1 MGETRLLQRLRATE
15 ANPLRRSRHDP
26 NRVVE
31 SVLEYLQRILNTRQG
46 NVPLGEDF
54 GVPDFTDI
62 VLSYPD
68 GVQDFEKSIRQA
80 ILKYE
85 PRLKGVRV
93 RFVQDENDPLSIR
106 FNITGRLAVEDF
118 KDQVFFESTVNSGGL
133 IEVKR

>member
-1 MGETRLLQRLRATE
+1 MGETRLLQRLKTAAADPQRRA
-15 ANPLRRSRHDP
+15 RRDP

-31 SVLEYLQRILNTRQG
+31 SVLEHLQRLLNTRQG
-46 NVPLGEDF
+46 NVPLGLDY

-68 GVQDFEKSIRQA
+68 GVQDFEKSIRQT

-93 RFVQDENDPLSIR
+93 RFVQDRDDLLSVR
-106 FNITGRLAVEDF
+106 FQITGRLAVDDL
-118 KDQVFFESTVNSGGL
+118 KDPVSFESTVNSGGL
-133 IEVKR
+133 IEIRR